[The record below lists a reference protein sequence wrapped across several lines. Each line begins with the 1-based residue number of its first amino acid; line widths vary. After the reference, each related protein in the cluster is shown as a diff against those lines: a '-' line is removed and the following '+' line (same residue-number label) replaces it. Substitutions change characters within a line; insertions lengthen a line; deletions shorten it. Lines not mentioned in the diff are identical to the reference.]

1 MVQLSASGNRWS
13 GVLIGETGRI
23 LTTSSNLGSAPI
35 ASLITAT
42 GATADAWI
50 VGRDDDLDLAILE
63 VVSPGQTYS
72 TVNIAVG
79 DPLQQNEEL
88 VLLQYTGTGA
98 VVDRKTTRVVGSRQ
112 DLFTGI
118 QYVQVQALSAAGA
131 EGGALIDNTGSLR
144 GIRMSEQQ
152 MIDLVIGRPGEV
164 WAVSAESLNN
174 VIVPRL
180 DSGISVINTPSS
192 TIASGAPPPIPS
204 IFKGTVSAGGVPAA
218 VGNRLYAR
226 VTATSGHVA
235 WFSELITTRGRF
247 VLGISISDS
256 RFANAR
262 VEFWMSSGRS
272 LTTSTYVQTVSRTT
286 VLDLVIP

>member
-1 MVQLSASGNRWS
+1 MVQLSASSNLWS

-35 ASLITAT
+35 ASFITAT
-42 GATADAWI
+42 GATADAWV

-63 VVSPGQTYS
+63 VISPGQTYS
-72 TVNIAVG
+72 TVDIAVG

-98 VVDRKTTRVVGSRQ
+98 VVDRKTARVIGSRQ

-118 QYVQVQALSAAGA
+118 QYVQVQALRAAGA
-131 EGGALIDNTGSLR
+131 DGGALIDNTGSLR
-144 GIRMSEQQ
+144 GLRMSEQH
-152 MIDLVIGRPGEV
+152 MVDLVIGRPGEV

-180 DSGISVINTPSS
+180 DSGISVINASS
-192 TIASGAPPPIPS
+192 TTIASGAPPPIPA

-226 VTATSGHVA
+226 VIGSSGSEA
-235 WFSELITTRGRF
+235 WFSELIANTGRF
-247 VLGISISDS
+247 VLGISISNS
-256 RFANAR
+256 RFNNAR
-262 VEFWMSSGRS
+262 VEFWMSSGRAPI
-272 LTTSTYVQTVSRTT
+272 TSTYVAGRTT
-286 VLDLVIP
+286 ELELVIP